1 MRLQVLVATMHQADL
16 SIAKKMN
23 IRCDAVI
30 ANQADRGE
38 VAVAETESGTWKMIT
53 TPTRGVG
60 LNRNIAL
67 MAADANILLFA
78 DDDVVYCEEM
88 PQAIM
93 DAFAAFPT
101 ADVIIFGMNII
112 KNGEIVERRQD
123 PIHRLHV
130 WNSMRYGTYRIA
142 VRRQAL
148 LDHNITFHQSFGG
161 GCPFSAGEDSLFLKS
176 CFDAG
181 LKVYSHSYVLG
192 TCCKDTSTWFTGYNE
207 KYFYDRGVLVR
218 KLFPRMYGLMALY
231 FGVRFKRE
239 TNIGVL
245 RRLRLVY
252 AGVRGGKNMKPYHSQ
267 QDDS

>member
-30 ANQADRGE
+30 ANQADRDE
-38 VAVAETESGTWKMIT
+38 VAVSETEYGTWKMIT

-67 MAADANILLFA
+67 MAADADIVVFG
-78 DDDVVYCEEM
+78 DDDMMYYDDMPAKVAEAFDKI
-88 PQAIM
+88 PQA
-93 DAFAAFPT
+93 
-101 ADVIIFGMNII
+101 DVLIFGLDIV
-112 KNGEIVERRQD
+112 KKGEIIEKRRS
-123 PIHRLHV
+123 PIRRLHV
-130 WNSMRYGTYRIA
+130 WNAMRYGTARVA

-161 GCPFSAGEDSLFLKS
+161 GCPFSAGEDSLFLKT

-239 TNIGVL
+239 TNSGVL

-252 AGVRGGKNMKPYHSQ
+252 AGVRGGKNMKSYRSQ
-267 QDDS
+267 QDNS